1 MYLGLFYNLRK
12 SNKLL
17 THPSMQALN
26 VTLQFVQIK
35 NRFENR
41 SKQSTFGLLSPN
53 FYKHLSVFQLNP
65 IKRETTLKNDV
76 WFFFTGSRNPTWR

>member
-1 MYLGLFYNLRK
+1 
-12 SNKLL
+12 
-17 THPSMQALN
+17 MQALN

-65 IKRETTLKNDV
+65 IKRETTLRTTFGFSLPGPEIQLGV
-76 WFFFTGSRNPTWR
+76 SPFHVCVVLWRPPSS